1 MRKTLVTMG
10 ALVLSASLASSQS
23 APAPTPPAES
33 ELVKGTWTLNNWT
46 ARDAVRM
53 TLSYRKGS
61 TRWTWSSS
69 QELAD
74 LKGLSEEQLH
84 AMSTPATFALDR
96 DPGVFFFKGTIVL
109 GVGRGEYAFAPNPSF
124 AARLAALGY
133 GPVESDDAS
142 LMIMAVRDVTI
153 EYAAEVKRLG
163 LKDLAVSDLVR
174 FLDHGIDIGFIRD
187 LVGAGYPG
195 LTGED
200 VVRLRDHGVDG
211 RYVARIQ
218 SSGFKDVTVDQIVK
232 LHDHGVD

>member
-1 MRKTLVTMG
+1 MTKALVTLL
-10 ALVLSASLASSQS
+10 ALVLTVSVTPAQP
-23 APAPTPPAES
+23 APAQSEPADAAPAE
-33 ELVKGTWTLNNWT
+33 GTWTLNNW
-46 ARDAVRM
+46 AAHDSVRM

-61 TRWTWSSS
+61 TRWTWGSS

-74 LKGLSEEQLH
+74 LKGLSSEQLH
-84 AMSTPATFALDR
+84 AMSTPATFALER
-96 DPGVFFFKGTIVL
+96 DPGVFFFKGTLVF
-109 GVGRGEYAFAPNPSF
+109 GVGRGEYTFASNPSF

-133 GPVESDDAS
+133 GPVDTEDAS
-142 LMIMAVRDVTI
+142 LMIMAVHDVTI

-163 LKDLAVSDLVR
+163 LKGLAVSDLVR
-174 FLDHGIDIGFIRD
+174 FLDHGVDIAFIRD

-195 LTGED
+195 LTGDD
-200 VVRLRDHGVDG
+200 VVRLRDHGIDG